1 MKRHNVA
8 SALSDTGAK
17 IAWHEVST
25 MIDKRRTRREA
36 PHRALGA
43 GNSLK
48 AGIAELVHRA

>member
-1 MKRHNVA
+1 
-8 SALSDTGAK
+8 
-17 IAWHEVST
+17 

-36 PHRALGA
+36 LHRALGA